1 MQEWFLQRK
10 NILLAILFAMV
21 MGISPSSQVFG
32 QLQKADL
39 PKLSLTGTN
48 NGYLDN
54 LYSDGR
60 IWLGYSDIKER
71 EIVVPVYIQNLWAET
86 ELVTDKRYG
95 GFPIYNFSF
104 IVMYDGRVMQASGVQ
119 VLGPQRGDTN
129 ALAKGFNFEWDDV
142 ADDKRFRV
150 YLTGAPDAETKY
162 GRRMMVTG
170 TSTRRLPLTDQSGTF
185 APLLYLKFRVTLTKS
200 QLVNQSTTYS
210 GSDKT
215 PLYISNDSLRYG
227 DADRDFRVGVDD
239 PFPKVSQGDATNPYG
254 NKLYRLENNPTIGL
268 AGVTVTSD
276 AFPDYPSR
284 PGIIWVNMGE
294 NPAIGFRDVIGGT
307 NNEVKQDDNT
317 PDGSL
322 WEVVRP
328 IVVDSASNTGKE
340 GTRDIQ
346 VINLTSRSRLTNIL
360 AQSNEPWLMFRSLPN
375 GYNPSATRVKTR
387 EGMIDYIDNGING
400 PVPPNLKDS
409 RNNIKDAQAPL
420 GLRIICNTDNLRS
433 NGEYAGVYTGYITFT
448 SYSAVI
454 SPVRLKVVFIF
465 FRNPLEPYASP
476 AQGRDYGIRINVKN
490 SKGATGE
497 SNDLVFGTGHRATD
511 GPDSLFGEDYYRN
524 VPVGFYARWFNTN
537 VKDAFGNE
545 IAPYGYSEIPIET
558 EGVVSTRSVSRDIR
572 DNSTDTTISFL
583 CRFNADGASNY
594 PIVVSWDTQDF
605 PVGAQLFMRDTIN
618 GLVGPKFSVDMR
630 NATGGGSPTSQYY
643 TIRDA
648 RITSFIIEYT
658 LPKVVS
664 FPVINTGWN
673 LLSLPV
679 KPSNSSYTVVYP
691 NSEGGQ
697 PFRFYANSYQN
708 QEFLEV
714 GYGYFVRYGKVIDTK
729 IAGTRISNI
738 NASINPVLL
747 TQGWNTIGS
756 LSTVVNV
763 SDINFDPSGTQIP
776 TTKPTS
782 VWGYKTDR
790 GYVESSEIQPG
801 LGYWIKVDDKGY
813 LKLKAAGIKF
823 NQNEVNVEKQN
834 IVNSSD
840 KLSIVD
846 NGQHQSELYFAPSN
860 SNVSQFELPPTP
872 PTEMFDVR
880 FGNNAKAENSNATTV
895 KFQGVQYPVE
905 VSIQNPTSNYTV
917 VDPITGKTLGV
928 INNQNTTVIIS
939 NSEIQSVKILKSDVA
954 VAGFSV
960 EAVPN
965 PATGS
970 TNVRYTVPQNSFVTL
985 KVYNMLGVEVATLVQ
1000 EYKNAG
1006 GYDVPF
1012 TTTTLPSGQYTVRV
1026 VAGEFTVNSV
1036 LSVVR

>member
-1 MQEWFLQRK
+1 MQKWFLQRK
-10 NILLAILFAMV
+10 NVLLAILFAIV
-21 MGISPSSQVFG
+21 MSASPTSQLFG

-39 PKLSLTGTN
+39 PRLSLTGTN

-60 IWLGYSDIKER
+60 IWLGYSDVKER
-71 EIVVPVYIQNLWAET
+71 EVIVPVYIQNLWAET
-86 ELVTDKRYG
+86 ELVADKRYG

-104 IVMYDGRVMQASGVQ
+104 IVLYDGRVMQSSGVQ

-129 ALAKGFNFEWDDV
+129 ALAKGFTFEWDDI

-150 YLTGAPDAETKY
+150 YLTGGQDAETKY
-162 GRRMMVTG
+162 GRRLMVTG
-170 TSTRRLPLTDQSGTF
+170 TSTRRLPLTDQSGTY

-215 PLYISNDSLRYG
+215 PMYITNDSLRYG
-227 DADRDFRVGVDD
+227 DADRDLRVGIDD
-239 PFPKVSQGDATNPYG
+239 PFPKISQGDATNPYG
-254 NKLYRLENNPTIGL
+254 NKFYRRENNPTIGL

-276 AFPDYPSR
+276 VYPDYPSR
-284 PGIIWVNMGE
+284 PGIIWVNVGE

-328 IVVDSASNTGKE
+328 IVVDSTANTGKE

-346 VINLTSRSRLTNIL
+346 LINLTSRSRLTNIL
-360 AQSNEPWLMFRSLPN
+360 VQSSEPWLLFRSLPN
-375 GYNPSATRVKTR
+375 GYNPPGLRVKTR
-387 EGMIDYIDNGING
+387 EGSVDYIDNGING

-409 RNNIKDAQAPL
+409 RNNIKDAQQPI
-420 GLRIICNTDNLRS
+420 GLRIICNTDSLRR
-433 NGEYAGVYTGYITFT
+433 NGEYAGIYTGYITFT

-465 FRNPLEPYASP
+465 LRNPLEPYASP
-476 AQGRDYGIRINVKN
+476 SQGRDWGIRINVKN
-490 SKGATGE
+490 SKGVSGE
-497 SNDLVFGTGHRATD
+497 TNDLVFGTGHRATN
-511 GPDSLFGEDYYRN
+511 GPDSLFGEDYYRSS
-524 VPVGFYARWFNTN
+524 PTGFYARWFNPN
-537 VKDAFGNE
+537 AKDVNGNE

-572 DNSTDTTISFL
+572 DNATDTTISFL

-594 PIVVSWDTQDF
+594 PIVISWDTQDF
-605 PVGAQLFMRDTIN
+605 PEGAQLFMRDTIN
-618 GLVGPKFSVDMR
+618 GIAGPKFSVDMR
-630 NATGGGSPTSQYY
+630 NATGGGTPTSQYY

-658 LPKVVS
+658 LPKVVA

-697 PFRFYANSYQN
+697 PFRFFANSYQN

-714 GYGYFVRYGKVIDTK
+714 GYGYFVRYGRVVDTK
-729 IAGTRISNI
+729 VAGTRISNI

-747 TQGWNTIGS
+747 TKGWNTIGS
-756 LSTVVNV
+756 LSTTVNV
-763 SDINFDPSGTQIP
+763 SDINFDPAGLQIP

-782 VWGYKTDR
+782 VYGYKTDR
-790 GYVESSEIQPG
+790 GYIEVSEIQPG
-801 LGYWIKVDDKGY
+801 LGYWLKVDDKGY
-813 LKLKAAGIKF
+813 LKMKATGIKY
-823 NQNEVNVEKQN
+823 NQDNANVEKQN
-834 IVNSSD
+834 VINSSD
-840 KLSIVD
+840 KLTLVD
-846 NGQHQSELYFAPSN
+846 NGQHQAELYLTNNDA
-860 SNVSQFELPPTP
+860 NVSQFELPPTP

-880 FGNNAKAENSNATTV
+880 FGNGAIAENSEVSNIR
-895 KFQGVQYPVE
+895 FQGVHYPVAIT
-905 VSIQNPTSNYTV
+905 VQNPSSNYTV
-917 VDPITGKTLGV
+917 VDLITGKTIGV
-928 INNQNTTVIIS
+928 INSQNTTVTIT
-939 NSEIQSVKILKSDVA
+939 NSEIQSVKLLKSDLPVT
-954 VAGFSV
+954 GYSI
-960 EAVPN
+960 ETVPN
-965 PATGS
+965 PANGS
-970 TNVRYTVPQNSFVTL
+970 TNVKFTVPQNNFVTL
-985 KVYNMLGVEVATLVQ
+985 KVYNMLGVEVSTLVQ
-1000 EYKNAG
+1000 EFKNAG
-1006 GYDVPF
+1006 TYDVPF
-1012 TTTTLPSGQYTVRV
+1012 TTSSLPSGQYTVRV

>member
-1 MQEWFLQRK
+1 MQKWFIQRK
-10 NILLAILFAMV
+10 NVLLAILFAIV
-21 MGISPSSQVFG
+21 MSASPTSQLFG

-39 PKLSLTGTN
+39 PRLSLTGTN

-60 IWLGYSDIKER
+60 IWLGYSDVKER
-71 EIVVPVYIQNLWAET
+71 EVIVPVYIQNLWAET
-86 ELVTDKRYG
+86 ELVADKRYG

-104 IVMYDGRVMQASGVQ
+104 IVLYDGRVMQSSGVQ

-129 ALAKGFNFEWDDV
+129 ALAKGFTFEWDDI

-150 YLTGAPDAETKY
+150 YLTGGQDAETKY
-162 GRRMMVTG
+162 GRRLMVTG
-170 TSTRRLPLTDQSGTF
+170 TSTRRLPLTDQSGTY

-200 QLVNQSTTYS
+200 QLINQSTTYS

-215 PLYISNDSLRYG
+215 PLYITNDSLRYG
-227 DADRDFRVGVDD
+227 DADRDFRVGIDD
-239 PFPKVSQGDATNPYG
+239 PFPKISQGDATNPYG
-254 NKLYRLENNPTIGL
+254 NKFYRRENNPTIGL

-284 PGIIWVNMGE
+284 PGIIWVNVGE

-328 IVVDSASNTGKE
+328 IVVDSTSNSGKD

-346 VINLTSRSRLTNIL
+346 LINLTSRSRLTNVL
-360 AQSNEPWLMFRSLPN
+360 AQSSEPWLLFRSLPN
-375 GYNPSATRVKTR
+375 GYNPIRLKTR
-387 EGMIDYIDNGING
+387 EGNVDYIDNGING

-409 RNNIKDAQAPL
+409 RNNIKDAQQPI
-420 GLRIICNTDNLRS
+420 GLRIICNTDSLRR
-433 NGEYAGVYTGYITFT
+433 NGEYAGIYTGYITFT

-465 FRNPLEPYASP
+465 LRNPLEPYASP
-476 AQGRDYGIRINVKN
+476 SQGRDWGIRINVKN
-490 SKGATGE
+490 SKGVSGE
-497 SNDLVFGTGHRATD
+497 TNDLVFGTGHRATN
-511 GPDSLFGEDYYRN
+511 GPDSLFGEDYYRTA
-524 VPVGFYARWFNTN
+524 PTGFYARWFNPN
-537 VKDAFGNE
+537 VKDINGNE

-572 DNSTDTTISFL
+572 DNATDTTISFL

-594 PIVVSWDTQDF
+594 PIVISWDTQDF
-605 PVGAQLFMRDTIN
+605 PEGAQLFMRDTIN
-618 GLVGPKFSVDMR
+618 GVAGPKFSVDMR

-658 LPKVVS
+658 LPKVVA
-664 FPVINTGWN
+664 FPVINSGWN

-697 PFRFYANSYQN
+697 PFRFFANSYQN

-714 GYGYFVRYGKVIDTK
+714 GYGYFVRYGRVIDTK
-729 IAGTRISNI
+729 VAGTRISNI
-738 NASINPVLL
+738 NATINPVLL
-747 TQGWNTIGS
+747 TKGWNTIGS
-756 LSTVVNV
+756 LSTPVNV
-763 SDINFDPSGTQIP
+763 SDINFDPAGLQIP

-782 VWGYKTDR
+782 VYGYKTDR
-790 GYVESSEIQPG
+790 GYIEVSEIQPG
-801 LGYWIKVDDKGY
+801 LGYWLKVDDKGY
-813 LKLKAAGIKF
+813 LKMKATGIKY
-823 NQNEVNVEKQN
+823 NQENANVEKQN
-834 IVNSSD
+834 VINSSD
-840 KLSIVD
+840 KMTLVD
-846 NGQHQSELYFAPSN
+846 NGQHQAELYLAN
-860 SNVSQFELPPTP
+860 SDANVSQFELPPTP

-880 FGNNAKAENSNATTV
+880 FGNGAIAENSEV
-895 KFQGVQYPVE
+895 SKIRFQGVQYPVAIT
-905 VSIQNPTSNYTV
+905 VQNPSANYTV
-917 VDPITGKTLGV
+917 VDLITGKTIGV
-928 INNQNTTVIIS
+928 INSQNTTVTIT
-939 NSEIQSVKILKSDVA
+939 NSEIQSVKLLKSDMPVT
-954 VAGFSV
+954 GYSI
-960 EAVPN
+960 ETVPN
-965 PATGS
+965 PANGS
-970 TNVRYTVPQNSFVTL
+970 TNVKFAVPQTSFVTL

-1000 EYKNAG
+1000 EFKNAG
-1006 GYDVPF
+1006 TYDVPF
-1012 TTTTLPSGQYTVRV
+1012 TTSTLPSGQYTVRV